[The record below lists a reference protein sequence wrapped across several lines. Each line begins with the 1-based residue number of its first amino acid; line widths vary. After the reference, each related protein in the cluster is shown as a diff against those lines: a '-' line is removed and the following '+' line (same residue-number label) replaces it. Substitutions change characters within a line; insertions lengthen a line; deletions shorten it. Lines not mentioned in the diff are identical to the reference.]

1 MGQRGYQ
8 VKVGKTG
15 FALRI
20 RVTPRARKNEISGIL
35 GDGTIKVRLTAPPV
49 EEKANEALIRFLA
62 EVLDVSTTKIEI
74 IGGVTARDKLVSLI
88 GLDAETAQWR
98 IMNYLARE

>member
-49 EEKANEALIRFLA
+49 EGKANEALIRFLA
-62 EVLDVSTTKIEI
+62 EVLDVSTSKIEI